1 MLISLD
7 SIILPDDLTWIDEI
21 SWTSVMQ
28 AVEYSATG
36 ALLIQESSKLSGRP
50 ITLTGTQNMGWITR
64 ETVDA
69 LVVKRD
75 TVGLE
80 MTLTIGGSTKNVMF
94 RQGESPVDVAP
105 VLEGN
110 FFDSEDWYQVNSIKL
125 MEVSA

>member
-21 SWTSVMQ
+21 QWTPVMQ

-36 ALLIQESSKLSGRP
+36 ALLIQESTKLSGRQ
-50 ITLTGTQNMGWITR
+50 ITLTGAQNMGWITR
-64 ETVDA
+64 AMVDA

-94 RQGESPVDVAP
+94 RQGENPVDVAP
-105 VLEGN
+105 VLDGN